1 VKVENIVLAP
11 IRANTTKLTPKYW
24 PHQHSGL
31 KDLTSLIVMNII
43 TVFLTLILT
52 KVVQVGW
59 LVGRL
64 IYPFSTKIGY
74 IRDKVCSTGLRM
86 ANDTVTS
93 RPHCL
98 FVQL

>member
-1 VKVENIVLAP
+1 
-11 IRANTTKLTPKYW
+11 
-24 PHQHSGL
+24 
-31 KDLTSLIVMNII
+31 MNII
-43 TVFLTLILT
+43 TVLLTLILT

-98 FVQL
+98 FVQLVWLWNASLK